1 MSRDITTVTTTR
13 REDKT
18 LIPFVKMG
26 VEAREQTV
34 PWSREGCRNPRFHVF
49 VFFFQ
54 QKVAGDVEEIDSFG
68 VGV

>member
-1 MSRDITTVTTTR
+1 MSRDITTVTTTLG

-34 PWSREGCRNPRFHVF
+34 PWSRSLTSSNPRFHV
-49 VFFFQ
+49 
-54 QKVAGDVEEIDSFG
+54 E
-68 VGV
+68 